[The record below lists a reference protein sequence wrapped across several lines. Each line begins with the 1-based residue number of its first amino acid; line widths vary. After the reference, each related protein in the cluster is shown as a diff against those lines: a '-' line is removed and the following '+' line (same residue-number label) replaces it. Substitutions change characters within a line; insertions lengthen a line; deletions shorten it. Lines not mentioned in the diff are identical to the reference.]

1 MHEIFGRGSWNMV
14 KRFILTMIA
23 LGLLSPSAL
32 SQTKSLPSIENNLY
46 VKSLFACLDASA
58 KAYSNQTNSRHD
70 YFNVIVEQDNLITRE
85 FPNQLGAYRIEY
97 LDNQALVDRYKAKK
111 ASFPII
117 VIRPM
122 KNEGAKLV
130 ISFADYFFS
139 YGKKSRIYELEGGC
153 AVELRYDCTKQEYL
167 IEKVSLSGI

>member
-1 MHEIFGRGSWNMV
+1 MLLM
-14 KRFILTMIA
+14 
-23 LGLLSPSAL
+23 GLLSSFAV
-32 SQTKSLPSIENNLY
+32 SQTKPLPSAENNLY
-46 VKSLFACLDASA
+46 VKSLFACLDARA

-70 YFNVIVEQDNLITRE
+70 FFNVIVEQDDLITRE

-97 LDNQALVDRYKAKK
+97 LDAQALVDRYKAKK

-117 VIRPM
+117 VTRPM
-122 KNEGAKLV
+122 KNEEAKLA
-130 ISFADYFFS
+130 IGFAAYFFS

-153 AVELRYDCTKQEYL
+153 DVELRYDCAKQDYV